1 MSFIV
6 RGVKKVNGKLQARD
20 IGEYPNFDEA
30 VRVAT
35 QLIDSFLYQEYKRN
49 LAQGISARKLY
60 ELYKSSGEMILVQP
74 KGNKDTLV
82 LKFDAYEYATKKCGE
97 LGVKAPPPKAK

>member
-6 RGVKKVNGKLQARD
+6 RGVRKVDGKLQARD

-35 QLIDSFLYQEYKRN
+35 QSIDDFLYQEYKRHM
-49 LAQGISARKLY
+49 AVGISPRKLY
-60 ELYKSSGEMILVQP
+60 EIYKASGEMMLVQP
-74 KGNKDTLV
+74 KGNKDTV
-82 LKFDAYEYATKKCGE
+82 VMKFDAYEYATRKCGE
-97 LGVKAPPPKAK
+97 IGTKLPAPKSK